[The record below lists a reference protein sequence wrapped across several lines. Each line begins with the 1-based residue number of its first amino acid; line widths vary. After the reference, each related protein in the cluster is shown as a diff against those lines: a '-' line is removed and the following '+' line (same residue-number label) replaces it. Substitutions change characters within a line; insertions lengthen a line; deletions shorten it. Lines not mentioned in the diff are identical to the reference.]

1 MIDRPAIIGT
11 SSAALVPNGYAVHA
25 GGGGG
30 GGAIRVDQLGAGEL
44 SQLELTTLFGRTHL
58 GLAACDASG
67 EMTFLSPALQE
78 LLGQPFRPHAEAEQV
93 ERYHLSEGDGSTRLR
108 AEEVPLARARL
119 GETVTDAVICSRSNT
134 GNLLYL
140 LCNALPVRC
149 PEARPVPQAERLT
162 ARVMLDDHVR
172 VDDAH
177 RRRRIPSRD
186 AAHGEAPGVRAV
198 AVAVGAGDE
207 AVCEFVVAERVP
219 PVVVA
224 LRSDGRRSAAQC
236 GLHHEQRR
244 SSCELGNEPQGP
256 AATRPQDGHLHG
268 RVCDCPSEAS
278 GGRCRR
284 LPRSG

>member
-149 PEARPVPQAERLT
+149 PEGSLLGAVVLVQDVTAQHVMLQEQEQLRNHLVVSLNHEFRTPLTKLVGYAEILHDLSEDFPPEAVHFLEKIRKAADNLT
-162 ARVMLDDHVR
+162 AM
-172 VDDAH
+172 VDAVTILADLQTSNRPRGGLGEYTAARDEVAQSSASARRTIANSPGAH
-177 RRRRIPSRD
+177 RR
-186 AAHGEAPGVRAV
+186 
-198 AVAVGAGDE
+198 
-207 AVCEFVVAERVP
+207 
-219 PVVVA
+219 
-224 LRSDGRRSAAQC
+224 
-236 GLHHEQRR
+236 
-244 SSCELGNEPQGP
+244 
-256 AATRPQDGHLHG
+256 TRP
-268 RVCDCPSEAS
+268 
-278 GGRCRR
+278 
-284 LPRSG
+284 